1 MPSGIFSEVTTVAPL
16 ATDGSVTAT
25 ALPLVTVKLFDV
37 VVNERR
43 VVGVFDVAKD
53 TNVLDFRVTPDGL
66 GEGLGDAVA
75 DGEGLGLG
83 VGVGVALALGEG
95 VGVGVALALGEGV
108 GVGVGEGVGVGII
121 TTTTGGG
128 GAGMPPPPPPPPLGA
143 TGAAAIV
150 KTFVTLDATRYLVVA
165 DALAVTVQ
173 EPAAVNVTVEPE
185 TVQFPLAV

>member
-95 VGVGVALALGEGV
+95 VGVGVGE
-108 GVGVGEGVGVGII
+108 GEGVGVGII
-121 TTTTGGG
+121 TTTTGAG

-150 KTFVTLDATRYLVVA
+150 KTLVTVDATKYLVVA

>member
-1 MPSGIFSEVTTVAPL
+1 
-16 ATDGSVTAT
+16 
-25 ALPLVTVKLFDV
+25 LPAVTVKLFDV

-108 GVGVGEGVGVGII
+108 GVGVGEGEGVGVGII
-121 TTTTGGG
+121 TTTTGAG
-128 GAGMPPPPPPPPLGA
+128 GAGMPPPPPPPPPPLGA

>member
-1 MPSGIFSEVTTVAPL
+1 
-16 ATDGSVTAT
+16 
-25 ALPLVTVKLFDV
+25 LVTVKLFDV

-83 VGVGVALALGEG
+83 VGVGVELALGEG
-95 VGVGVALALGEGV
+95 VGVGVELALGEGV
-108 GVGVGEGVGVGII
+108 GVGVGEGEGVGVGII
-121 TTTTGGG
+121 TTTTGAG
-128 GAGMPPPPPPPPLGA
+128 GAGMPPPPPPPPPLGA

-150 KTFVTLDATRYLVVA
+150 KTLVTVDATRYLVVA
-165 DALAVTVQ
+165 DALAVTEH